1 MRYTDSDDDLVSSLS
16 ETDIED
22 NIDDD
27 SLTTVDDSELL
38 DDEMSMLNAEI
49 QHLVTDKKVKIL
61 VNV

>member
-16 ETDIED
+16 ETDTED

-49 QHLVTDKKVKIL
+49 QHLVTDKKVKTL